1 MAVLEVNGLCKSYP
15 SFQLKDVSFQLDA
28 GRIMGFIGRNG
39 AGKTTTLKSILHIV
53 HPDSGSIRFFSKPI
67 EGNEQEIKSKIGFAS
82 GAVNYYPRRKICEL
96 IDVMKRFYPTWN
108 DADYRHYMDLFSI
121 SEDKT
126 PIQLSEGMKVKLNLA
141 LALSHKAELLILDEP
156 TSGLDPVSREELLEV
171 FKYLKEQGIA
181 ILFSTH
187 ITTDLEKCADDIT
200 YLVKGELIATESL
213 KTFIDRYRAA
223 GKGEDLESI
232 MVDTEK
238 ESLYDKIA
246 H

>member
-1 MAVLEVNGLCKSYP
+1 MSVLEVSGLCKSYV
-15 SFQLKDVSFQLDA
+15 SFQLKDVSFKLDA

-53 HPDSGSIRFFSKPI
+53 HPDSGSIRFFGKPI
-67 EGNEQEIKSKIGFAS
+67 EGNEQEIKGKIGFAS
-82 GAVNYYPRRKICEL
+82 GAVNYYPRRKITDL
-96 IDVMKRFYPTWN
+96 IDVMKRFYPTWSET
-108 DADYRHYMDLFSI
+108 DYRYYMDLFSI

-238 ESLYDKIA
+238 ESLYDKVA

>member
-1 MAVLEVNGLCKSYP
+1 MAVLEVSGLCKYYA
-15 SFQLKDVSFQLDA
+15 SFQLKDVSFRLDA

-53 HPDSGSIRFFSKPI
+53 HPNSGSIRFFGKKFD
-67 EGNEQEIKSKIGFAS
+67 GNEQEIKSKIGFAS
-82 GAVNYYPRRKICEL
+82 GAVNYYPRRKVAEL
-96 IDVMKRFYPTWN
+96 IDITKRFYPTWN
-108 DADYRHYMDLFSI
+108 EKDYRHYIDLFSI
-121 SEDKT
+121 SDDKT
-126 PIQLSEGMKVKLNLA
+126 PSQLSEGMKVKLNLA

-156 TSGLDPVSREELLEV
+156 TSGLDPVSREELLDV

-200 YLVKGELIATESL
+200 YLVKGKVIASEPL
-213 KTFIDRYRAA
+213 KAFIDKCREA

-238 ESLYDKIA
+238 ESLYEKLA
-246 H
+246 Y